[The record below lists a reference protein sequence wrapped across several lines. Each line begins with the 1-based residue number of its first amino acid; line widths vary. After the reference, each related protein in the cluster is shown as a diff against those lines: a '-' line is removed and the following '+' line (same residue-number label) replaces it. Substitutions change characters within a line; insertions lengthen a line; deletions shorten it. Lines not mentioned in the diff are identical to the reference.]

1 MKKIIVTSLVMT
13 SALLFAKTEEPKMKT
28 DLSKNDEKVLV
39 VKKDIKEEI
48 AEKKVIKIGNAKV
61 MNPFQQ
67 CVFNNSISIS
77 LMYLSMGIPTEEG
90 FAEAAATASCIASF
104 GGF

>member
-1 MKKIIVTSLVMT
+1 
-13 SALLFAKTEEPKMKT
+13 MKT

-39 VKKDIKEEI
+39 AKKDVKE
-48 AEKKVIKIGNAKV
+48 EKKVIKIVSAKV

-90 FAEAAATASCIASF
+90 FAEAAATASCMASF

>member
-1 MKKIIVTSLVMT
+1 MKKIIFMLLLTT
-13 SALLFAKTEEPKMKT
+13 SAMSFAKTEEPKVKT
-28 DLSKNDEKVLV
+28 IETKNKTETVLIAKKNFKEEKV
-39 VKKDIKEEI
+39 
-48 AEKKVIKIGNAKV
+48 VIKIAKAKV

-67 CVFNNSISIS
+67 CVFNNSMSIS